1 MIKSTIAE
9 LQHEFDKRLK
19 RYTGTNEVSDLWL
32 PFLVA
37 IQDALPEDDNGE
49 NTLANNQILY
59 PICIKCL
66 EKFENNTEQINNR
79 DFAEICLLI
88 PEMSVDKG
96 LWFGLF
102 YKKHIGVKYAHLW
115 IDWAEYT
122 EENELNW
129 AGAWGIYEEAKKFV
143 SDPDECVEI
152 DKAYRAFA
160 IRFQEWDQQ
169 EYQKEQVKKQPK
181 NRTTVIKRKTQT
193 RSSFEI
199 MMAVE
204 PRTKRTPVRAPIKN
218 QTSLDTDDDPDCQ
231 LLPECREAV
240 RLEYSRM
247 LDMSNTSLIGGE
259 RISCIPSNI
268 RRGSTISALMNI
280 FTIDQVLRRQ
290 SCVPINDT
298 LDENFLNVS
307 CIVVDER
314 DPFDDHIRRQILEKR
329 GINYALMENY
339 SIEKMNL
346 PSILAKNKIGTK
358 IEKVQLGGTMYEF
371 GKKLGEG
378 AYGYVITA
386 RLESNPKV
394 TYACKI
400 QHPPTVW
407 EFYILTELS
416 RRTIRKAGQFDLNQR
431 IPTVYRLIEYN
442 DYSVMFM
449 QRAPQTL
456 LDFANYHISRDRYV
470 PLCYQLY
477 YSIEMLRIFDYMH
490 RLRII
495 HCDVKPDNFMV
506 LHCPTIFSTKK
517 ESCGPIPSL
526 MLIDFNRSIDLKL
539 FDNGTAF
546 VTCVPKKELACVEML
561 NNRPWIF
568 QHDLFGMVYSI
579 HVLVF
584 LSYMTV
590 CEDEQRQDGTMT
602 TKAKFS
608 KRIHDIWKEFFYEFL
623 NIPDCQHLPDLNA
636 WADRLELLLFEEAK
650 RLKLKDTDYTNMF
663 RIKLDTHLNQFQPTP
678 PPAPTN

>member
-1 MIKSTIAE
+1 MTKPTLAE

-19 RYTGTNEVSDLWL
+19 LYNGTNEVSDLWL
-32 PFLVA
+32 PYLAA
-37 IQDALPEDDNGE
+37 IQDVLPEDNNGE

-59 PICIKCL
+59 PICLKCL
-66 EKFENNTEQINNR
+66 EKFENNSEQIKNK

-96 LWFGLF
+96 LWYGLF
-102 YKKHIGVKYAHLW
+102 YKKQIGVKYAHLW

-143 SDPDECVEI
+143 IDHDECAEI

-160 IRFQEWDQQ
+160 DRFQEWDKN
-169 EYQKEQVKKQPK
+169 EYEKEQSKVKPK
-181 NRTTVIKRKTQT
+181 NRATVTKRKTQT

-199 MMAVE
+199 MMASE
-204 PRTKRTPVRAPIKN
+204 PKTKRSPIRA
-218 QTSLDTDDDPDCQ
+218 QGSLESDDDPDCQ

-247 LDMSNTSLIGGE
+247 LDMSNTSLMGGE
-259 RISCIPSNI
+259 RVSCIPSNI
-268 RRGSTISALMNI
+268 RRGSIVPPLMNI

-290 SCVPINDT
+290 SQVPINDT
-298 LDENFLNVS
+298 LDENFLDVS

-314 DPFDDHIRRQILEKR
+314 DPFDDHIRRQILDKR
-329 GINYALMENY
+329 GINYAIMENY
-339 SIEKMNL
+339 SVEKTNL
-346 PSILAKNKIGTK
+346 PTVLSKNKIGTK
-358 IEKVQLGGTMYEF
+358 IEKVKLGGTNYEF

-386 RLESNPKV
+386 RLESDPKV

-442 DYSVMFM
+442 DYSVMLM

-506 LHCPTIFSTKK
+506 LHCPTTFSTKK
-517 ESCGPIPSL
+517 ASCAPIPSL

-590 CEDEQRQDGTMT
+590 CEDEQRQDGSMT

-650 RLKLKDTDYTNMF
+650 RIKSKDTDYASMF
-663 RIKLDTHLNQFQPTP
+663 RMKLDTHLNQFQPP
-678 PPAPTN
+678 PPPTPAPTS

>member
-1 MIKSTIAE
+1 MTKPTLAQ

-19 RYTGTNEVSDLWL
+19 LYNGTNEVSDLWL
-32 PFLVA
+32 PYLVA
-37 IQDALPEDDNGE
+37 VQDILPDDNNGE
-49 NTLANNQILY
+49 NTLSNNQILY

-66 EKFENNTEQINNR
+66 EKFENNPEQITNK
-79 DFAEICLLI
+79 DFAKVCLLI
-88 PEMSVDKG
+88 PDMSVDKG
-96 LWFGLF
+96 LWYGLF
-102 YKKHIGVKYAHLW
+102 YRKQIGVQYAQLW

-122 EENELNW
+122 EEHELNW
-129 AGAWGIYEEAKKFV
+129 AGAWGIYEEAKKFIH
-143 SDPDECVEI
+143 SANECAEI
-152 DKAYRAFA
+152 DEAYRSFA
-160 IRFQEWDQQ
+160 SRFQEWDQK
-169 EYQKEQVKKQPK
+169 EYEREQSTVKPK
-181 NRTTVIKRKTQT
+181 NRTTVTKRTTQT

-199 MMAVE
+199 MMAAE
-204 PRTKRTPVRAPIKN
+204 PKTKRSPIRAQP
-218 QTSLDTDDDPDCQ
+218 SFDTDDDPDCQ

-240 RLEYSRM
+240 HLEYSRM
-247 LDMSNTSLIGGE
+247 LDMSNTSLIAGE
-259 RISCIPSNI
+259 RVSCVPSNI
-268 RRGSTISALMNI
+268 RRGSMVPPLMNI

-290 SCVPINDT
+290 SHVPVNDT
-298 LDENFLNVS
+298 LDENFLDVS

-314 DPFDDHIRRQILEKR
+314 DPFDDQIRRQILEKR

-339 SIEKMNL
+339 SVEKTNL
-346 PSILAKNKIGTK
+346 PTGLAKNKVGTK
-358 IEKVQLGGTMYEF
+358 VEKVTLGGTTYEF

-386 RLESNPKV
+386 RLASDPKT

-400 QHPPTVW
+400 QHPSTVW
-407 EFYILTELS
+407 EFYILSELA

-506 LHCPTIFSTKK
+506 LHCPTAFSTRKD
-517 ESCGPIPSL
+517 SCGPIPSL

-561 NNRPWIF
+561 HNRPWIF

-584 LSYMTV
+584 LNYMTV
-590 CEDEQRQDGTMT
+590 CEDEQQQDGSMT

-608 KRIHDIWKEFFYEFL
+608 KRTHDIWKEFFHEFL

-636 WADRLELLLFEEAK
+636 WADRLEGLLFEEAK
-650 RLKLKDTDYTNMF
+650 RLKPKDIEYTNMF
-663 RIKLDTHLNQFQPTP
+663 RLKLDTYLNQFQPTP
-678 PPAPTN
+678 PPTAPGQSH